1 MLKVENLST
10 SLGGVP
16 ILTDLSITVA
26 EGSMSVLLGPNGVGK
41 STLYRCIIG
50 ALPYEGHIQIDG
62 RPIADWDAR
71 RLAQTIAY
79 VPQEHTPSFSFLVR
93 DVVLMGR
100 NPHRG
105 GVFGPGAAD
114 MQAVMAALDS
124 LGLTSLAQR
133 SYLTLSGGQRQ
144 LVLIARALA
153 QGARLLLLDEPTA
166 SLDFGNQMMVWQ
178 TVRRLVDEGRGAL
191 VCTHDPNHAL
201 WFGDNAIALEPGGRS
216 STGPAQD
223 IINAA
228 RVDHLYSFAS
238 ELGEVGGRTVVVPK
252 VADRRPARAEM
263 HVEHGVRHGPR
274 TGAG

>member
-1 MLKVENLST
+1 MLTVENLST

-16 ILTDLSITVA
+16 ILTDLSIGVE
-26 EGSMSVLLGPNGVGK
+26 EGRLSVLLGPNGVGK

-50 ALPYEGHIQIDG
+50 ALPYTGQVQVDG
-62 RPIADWDAR
+62 ESISGWDAR

-79 VPQEHTPSFSFLVR
+79 VPQEHSPSFSFLVR

-105 GVFGPGAAD
+105 GVFGPGPRDVEASLE
-114 MQAVMAALDS
+114 ALDS
-124 LGLTSLAQR
+124 LGLTALAER

-153 QGARLLLLDEPTA
+153 QGARFLLLDEPTA
-166 SLDFGNQMMVWQ
+166 SLDFGNQVMVWQ

-201 WFGDNAIALEPGGRS
+201 WFGDDAIALEHNGRYS
-216 STGPAQD
+216 SGPVEDVVDAD
-223 IINAA
+223 
-228 RVDHLYSFAS
+228 RVDRLYGFAS
-238 ELGEVGGRTVVVPK
+238 ELGEVAGRPVVVPQE
-252 VADRRPARAEM
+252 VGRRQVVGR
-263 HVEHGVRHGPR
+263 GY
-274 TGAG
+274 AGGSATELCR